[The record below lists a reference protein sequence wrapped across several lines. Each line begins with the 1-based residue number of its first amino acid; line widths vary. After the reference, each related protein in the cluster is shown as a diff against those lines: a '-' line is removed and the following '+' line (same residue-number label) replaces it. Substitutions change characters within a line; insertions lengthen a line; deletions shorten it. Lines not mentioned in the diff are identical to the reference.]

1 MRSEKIDRSVF
12 RFFFSFFFLR
22 QCRQSGF
29 SFPSIRKIEKKGRGK
44 EETRGES
51 NEFYQKSRLVELIAC
66 DDGRDEIKPES
77 RLRSLEIGRVKSKRR
92 DMAGT
97 RQEGRNKTKNSE
109 RHFLHPNFRDEKSG
123 IRGA

>member
-1 MRSEKIDRSVF
+1 MQAKQF
-12 RFFFSFFFLR
+12 QFSD
-22 QCRQSGF
+22 
-29 SFPSIRKIEKKGRGK
+29 SIRKIEKNGREK

-109 RHFLHPNFRDEKSG
+109 RHFLHPNFRGEKSG